1 MAQACFAKASSSAEA
16 AADRSWDKSGVWRK
30 LTVKPSSTSRFANVD
45 ARTGAFGAPFNSSEV
60 SARGNL
66 SPAGRSVE
74 WVENPELDS
83 SLTASGFAARE
94 NRVNF

>member
-1 MAQACFAKASSSAEA
+1 MRIADWRISDGLAQRYAKRPALPN
-16 AADRSWDKSGVWRK
+16 G
-30 LTVKPSSTSRFANVD
+30 D
-45 ARTGAFGAPFNSSEV
+45 ARTGAFGVPFNSSEV

-74 WVENPELDS
+74 WVENPELHS